1 MHLHRVSQ
9 SLVTHLGGPTIMGK
23 MDWILVDPLRVWDGP
38 RTIYVHLGIITSF
51 NGWGGYVFY
60 SRMDTGI

>member
-1 MHLHRVSQ
+1 
-9 SLVTHLGGPTIMGK
+9 MGK